1 MEKYFTGVYCPPMV
15 PKNEHPNRITPRA
28 YHMLKEVGIDHV
40 FGCFEDE
47 AGPEY
52 LKMAMQYS
60 ADAGIL
66 FYPRLEIFNHF
77 LGITGSHYERYQDF
91 PTYADMPE
99 QEQKALLEQLM
110 DEVAECAKSPSFGGI
125 YMFDE
130 QRHECFP
137 AIGTVQK
144 QFNKVYPHKLFMC
157 NNINYMSVND
167 FFEFSKEPVAQQ
179 LKKDLAPTEENRFRR
194 YEYFIDLFLKQIDT
208 EYISTD
214 VYPFLQIWDEV
225 PTSIHR
231 NLYEIQSFFADIKC
245 KTGRKPLVYIQVGN
259 WEGEQRIVGKPEM
272 ALDIGIAAAYDAD
285 GFVFFPGCWPN
296 DWLDTPES
304 FAKYGK
310 GALFDVY
317 GEPTR
322 YFDYAKQLLSHFQ
335 KIADYIHGAKWLGV
349 DTLGE
354 FEGGF
359 GNVDVSRQ
367 MWGSCIYQGGLP
379 ENEKHPYEGA
389 LPEIITEKQLFISVF
404 QDGMQKYLLLVNNTI
419 VAENRVSLPQN
430 AARQIV
436 QQGVCQD
443 YHGEFIDLEPGES
456 VLVILS

>member
-1 MEKYFTGVYCPPMV
+1 MEKYFVGVYCPPMV
-15 PKNEHPNRITPRA
+15 PKYEHPNRITPRA
-28 YHMLKEVGIDHV
+28 YRMLKEVGIDHV

-52 LKMAMQYS
+52 LKMAMQYA

-77 LGITGSHYERYQDF
+77 LGITGSSYERYRDF
-91 PTYADMPE
+91 PTYADMPAQK
-99 QEQKALLEQLM
+99 QEALLKQLM
-110 DEVAECAKSPSFGGI
+110 EEIAECSKAPSFGGI
-125 YMFDE
+125 FMYDE

-137 AIGTVQK
+137 AIGIVQK
-144 QFNKVYPHKLFMC
+144 QFSKAYPDKLFMC
-157 NNINYMSVND
+157 NNINYMSAND
-167 FFEFSKEPVAQQ
+167 FFEFSPEPVDRQ
-179 LKKDLAPTEENRFRR
+179 LKMDLAPTEENRFKR
-194 YEYFIDLFLKQIDT
+194 YEYFIDLYLKQIDT

-214 VYPFLQIWDEV
+214 VYPFLQIWDKV
-225 PTSIHR
+225 LTSIHR

-310 GALFDVY
+310 AALFDVY
-317 GEPTR
+317 GEPTQ
-322 YFDYAKQLLSHFQ
+322 YFCYAKQLISHFQ
-335 KIADYIHGAKWLGV
+335 KIADFIHGAKWLGV
-349 DTLGE
+349 NTLGE

-359 GNVDVSRQ
+359 GNVDIREQ
-367 MWGSCIYQGGLP
+367 KWGSCIYRGGLP
-379 ENEKHPYEGA
+379 ENEKHPYTEE
-389 LPEIITEKQLFISVF
+389 LPEISTDKQLFIGVF
-404 QDGMQKYLLLVNNTI
+404 QDGTQKYLLLVNNSI
-419 VAENRVSLPQN
+419 VAANHVSIS
-430 AARQIV
+430 AGVAHHII
-436 QQGVCQD
+436 QQGGCRD
-443 YHGEFIDLEPGES
+443 YNGETVEMEPGES
-456 VLVILS
+456 ILVILN